1 MLVDGLPDHG
11 TDHPPVNF
19 TAIAEAAG
27 LYAARVTDPAAIR
40 GELEKAFAHDGP
52 AVVEL
57 VTDANALS
65 IPPKIT
71 GEMVRGFALAA
82 SRTVLNGGVGKM
94 VELARTNLRNLPR
107 P

>member
-1 MLVDGLPDHG
+1 M
-11 TDHPPVNF
+11 
-19 TAIAEAAG
+19 
-27 LYAARVTDPAAIR
+27 TDPRQVRSA
-40 GELEKAFAHDGP
+40 LEKAFAHPGP

-57 VTDANALS
+57 VTDPNALS

-82 SRTVLNGGVGKM
+82 SKTVLNGGVGKM
-94 VELARTNLRNLPR
+94 VELARSNLRNTPR